1 MANQFNNKAVLKT
14 GEVIFDL
21 TQDDVKQENV
31 DAGIWFHDKTGE
43 RKKDI
48 ITPKQ
53 AENNIAFTISVNE
66 NVI

>member
-1 MANQFNNKAVLKT
+1 MAYIITEITVAIADLK
-14 GEVIFDL
+14 
-21 TQDDVKQENV
+21 KN
-31 DAGIWFHDKTGE
+31 KTGE